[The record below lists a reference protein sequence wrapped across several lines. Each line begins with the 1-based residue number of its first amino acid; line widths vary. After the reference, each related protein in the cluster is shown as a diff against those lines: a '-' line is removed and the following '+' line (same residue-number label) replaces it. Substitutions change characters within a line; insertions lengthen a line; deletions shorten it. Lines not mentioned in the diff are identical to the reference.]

1 MGTNSLESAIAF
13 AGHPGLN
20 AMFQRLF
27 LAHPARVNESY
38 FQHQRVALSFAL
50 PLLTAAG
57 AALVHALIPG
67 LCERTA
73 SNIVREQCARLEKRC

>member
-57 AALVHALIPG
+57 AALGTDVDQPRNLAKSVTV
-67 LCERTA
+67 E
-73 SNIVREQCARLEKRC
+73 

>member
-13 AGHPGLN
+13 AGHPGPN

-38 FQHQRVALSFAL
+38 FQHQRVARSFAL
-50 PLLTAAG
+50 PLLTAACRNKPLRFMSTG
-57 AALVHALIPG
+57 YNPK
-67 LCERTA
+67 TA
-73 SNIVREQCARLEKRC
+73 FARMFF